1 MSAILVLVVFF
12 LYSVGYNIFGVLV
25 ADIIEGCS
33 ISLSSAGVLQSMFQ
47 IGALIAIALSPLALM
62 KLSNLN
68 RLRMG
73 IIFDALG
80 MVLLA
85 LIQSPWVISL
95 FFVFMGLG
103 GFYIDSGANAYLAQ
117 AYPEKRETFIPLLHF
132 SYSLGA
138 LICGYLVLP
147 FKSPDSWGWGY
158 GIPGVV
164 LLALFALS
172 YLKKSVKTGNAE
184 AAAEENNVQAV
195 PVKTLLRDRNYIMY
209 SIVILLYM
217 AGQQICASWLPLFVE
232 KDFQASAS
240 VVAATTMS
248 FWIGIATMRF
258 LSPIIL
264 KTGKLNAMQ
273 SIQYGM
279 MVSFATMI
287 GISISPNVVSALICS
302 ALCGFASGA
311 VIPLFIVEVS
321 SWYPGNT
328 GFISTFYII
337 CGTIGRFVFTPLVA
351 FCGDRFGMRIALGSS
366 SILFLIG
373 TILAFTVTY
382 RKMHERN

>member
-1 MSAILVLVVFF
+1 MSAVLVLVVFF

-25 ADIIEGCS
+25 ADIIEGCR

-68 RLRMG
+68 RLRIGM
-73 IIFDALG
+73 IFDALG

-85 LIQSPWVISL
+85 LIQSPWAISV

-147 FKSPDSWGWGY
+147 FKRPSSWGWGY
-158 GIPGVV
+158 GITGVI
-164 LLALFALS
+164 LLSLFAFS
-172 YLKKSVKTGNAE
+172 YLRRSGRTGKDKVEREEENAE
-184 AAAEENNVQAV
+184 AV
-195 PVKTLLRDRNYIMY
+195 PIRTLLHDGNYVMY

-248 FWIGIATMRF
+248 FWIGIAAMRF

-264 KTGKLNAMQ
+264 KTGKLNAME

-279 MVSFATMI
+279 MASFVAML
-287 GISISPNVVSALICS
+287 GISLSSNVVSALACS

-373 TILAFTVTY
+373 TILAFTVTH
-382 RKMHERN
+382 RKRHERN